1 MGCFSPDAPPPRDY
15 AKETTDTLE
24 AQLKLA
30 PEKYAAEAKYGPLY
44 QQLTIDQLR
53 SATPQ
58 LLDIYRNQLAPGL
71 AATEAASRSSAR
83 AGDIADVTALGPQA
97 RAAIKAMNPEQARL
111 VETLTMQAQ
120 QGLDAGTQLT
130 PDQARMAQ
138 QQARQAWAARGLS
151 QSPGA
156 AVSEV
161 LSSQLAG
168 LGQGQMRQQNALTAF
183 GANQTLYGDPWQ
195 QILGRPSQSF
205 SMVPGVAGQAGGMN
219 PGALFNPESQY
230 AADINNQNYQG
241 QLSSNIA
248 GASNMSGLLGGG
260 LGAVGNVLGGAKP
273 WWLG

>member
-58 LLDIYRNQLAPGL
+58 LLDIYQKQLAPGL
-71 AATEAASRSSAR
+71 AATEAASRSAAR
-83 AGDIADVTALGPQA
+83 AGDIADVTTLGPQA

-260 LGAVGNVLGGAKP
+260 LGAVGNVLGGSKP